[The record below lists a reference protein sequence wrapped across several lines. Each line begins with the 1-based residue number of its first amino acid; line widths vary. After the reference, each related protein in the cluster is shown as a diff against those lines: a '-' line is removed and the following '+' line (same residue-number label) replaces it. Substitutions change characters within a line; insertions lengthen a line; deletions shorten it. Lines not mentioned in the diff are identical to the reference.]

1 MENLLKKFT
10 YIGIGAA
17 SLTRKKAQ
25 KAVQTLIKEG
35 AITTKQGTVLVKKIV
50 NEANK
55 ERKKLEKI
63 LINEA
68 KKEIRNMRKRR

>member
-1 MENLLKKFT
+1 MKDLLKRFT

-25 KAVQTLIKEG
+25 SAVRLLTKEG
-35 AITTKQGTVLVKKIV
+35 AITAKQGTKLIKRLI

-68 KKEIRNMRKRR
+68 NKEIKHMKKSR

>member
-1 MENLLKKFT
+1 MKDLIKRFA

-25 KAVQTLIKEG
+25 KAVKVLTKEG
-35 AITTKQGTVLVKKIV
+35 AITANQGKSLIKKLM

-55 ERKKLEKI
+55 ERKKLENI

-68 KKEIRNMRKRR
+68 KKEIKKMNKKR